1 MNPIDPKLGSQS
13 GSGAKQPARRAGLL
27 QVAKTMIFGLLA
39 IGMKG
44 TWNKD
49 GAHVTPGQIVAGAIV
64 AGVLL
69 ILVLVMTVR
78 LVLKLVVA

>member
-13 GSGAKQPARRAGLL
+13 GSDAKQPARRAGLL
-27 QVAKTMIFGLLA
+27 QVAKTLVFGLLA
-39 IGMKG
+39 IGLKG

-49 GAHVTPGQIVAGAIV
+49 GVQVTTGQIVTGAIV

-69 ILVLVMTVR
+69 ILVLIVTVR
-78 LVLKLVVA
+78 VVLKLATA

>member
-13 GSGAKQPARRAGLL
+13 GSGANQPSGRAGLL

-49 GAHVTPGQIVAGAIV
+49 GARVTPGQIVAGAIV

-69 ILVLVMTVR
+69 VLALVVTVR